1 MWYKNFWARKYT
13 LPMSQSIYETAK
25 AITVRPASEVGRPRQ
40 QTQPPA
46 RQPSLL
52 HSLLS
57 LFGWLLIL
65 TLMLVSVVTL
75 LSVWLMSS
83 TARDLFNLDTKTTI
97 VTSQAVVESIR
108 RVNKQIFMEHYNT
121 VDIDYTEAPEGWLRL
136 LGIDQ
141 SFVLLL
147 KGRVP
152 AGFDLS
158 QLQERDVWVSSDGK
172 RVQLVLPPPMIF
184 VDNVNIDFEASR
196 ILAQRDTC
204 PTGLCRDQLD
214 VFKEQM
220 MPQGRTLL
228 IAASQRSGI
237 LTQVAND
244 GKLYYEQLL
253 KSLGFEE
260 VRVVIRGEV
269 G

>member
-1 MWYKNFWARKYT
+1 MNQA
-13 LPMSQSIYETAK
+13 IYDTAN
-25 AITVRPASEVGRPRQ
+25 AITVQPRDAVLPIAQRQLPA
-40 QTQPPA
+40 PA
-46 RQPSLL
+46 APPSLL
-52 HSLLS
+52 RTILNFL
-57 LFGWLLIL
+57 GWLIIL
-65 TLMLVSVVTL
+65 TLVVIAAVTL
-75 LSVWLMSS
+75 SSVWLMSN
-83 TARDLFNLDTKTTI
+83 TARDLFTFDTQTTI
-97 VTSQAVVESIR
+97 VTSQAVVESIKQ
-108 RVNKQIFMEHYNT
+108 VNKQIFIEHYNT

-152 AGFDLS
+152 AGFNLS
-158 QLQERDVWVSSDGK
+158 RLQESDVWISSDGK
-172 RVQLVLPPPMIF
+172 RIQLILPPPMIF
-184 VDNVNIDFEASR
+184 IDNVNIDFENSR

-204 PTGLCRDQLD
+204 PDFLCQDNLTAL
-214 VFKEQM
+214 KEQM
-220 MPQGRTLL
+220 LPEGRKLL
-228 IAASQRSGI
+228 MAASQRSGI

-244 GKLYYEQLL
+244 GKVYYEGLL

>member
-1 MWYKNFWARKYT
+1 
-13 LPMSQSIYETAK
+13 MSHSIYETANT
-25 AITVRPASEVGRPRQ
+25 ITVRPPDEASHPLAQ
-40 QTQPPA
+40 PQPPA
-46 RQPSLL
+46 PQPSLL
-52 HSLLS
+52 RTLLGF
-57 LFGWLLIL
+57 FGWLMVL
-65 TLMLVSVVTL
+65 TLVLVSVVTL
-75 LSVWLMSS
+75 ISVWLMSS
-83 TARDLFNLDTKTTI
+83 TARDIFNFDTQTKI
-97 VTSQAVVESIR
+97 VTNQAVVESIR
-108 RVNKQIFMEHYNT
+108 QVNKQIFVEHYNT
-121 VDIDYTEAPEGWLRL
+121 IDIDYTEAPEGWLRY

-158 QLQERDVWVSSDGK
+158 QLQESDVWVSSDGK

-184 VDNVNIDFEASR
+184 VDNVNIDFENSR

-204 PTGLCRDQLD
+204 PTGLCRDQLT
-214 VFKEQM
+214 VFKDQM
-220 MPQGRTLL
+220 LPQGRTLL
-228 IAASQRSGI
+228 VAASQRSGI

-253 KSLGFEE
+253 KAMGFEE
-260 VRVVIRGEV
+260 VRVLIREEV